1 MILDTG
7 WSGAEIPLLRGY
19 WMLVTGCWMQ
29 DTDYRLPITDY
40 WILAGAERKIPACGR
55 QAAFAERPVTDY
67 RLPDA
72 GMLKFLYPVSPQ
84 GRDFLSAPTSIQYLF

>member
-40 WILAGAERKIPACGR
+40 WILVGAERKSRFCGN
-55 QAAFAERPVTDY
+55 TYY
-67 RLPDA
+67 RLPDE
-72 GMLKFLYPVSPQ
+72 GMIKFLYPVSSIEYPVSILIIHSPTN
-84 GRDFLSAPTSIQYLF
+84 RDYTIK